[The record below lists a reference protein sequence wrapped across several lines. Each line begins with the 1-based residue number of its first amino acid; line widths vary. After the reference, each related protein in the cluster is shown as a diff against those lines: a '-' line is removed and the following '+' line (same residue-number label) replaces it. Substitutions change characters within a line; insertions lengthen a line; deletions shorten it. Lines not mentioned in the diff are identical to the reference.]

1 MQQSYF
7 YRCICLEQS
16 QTPRLHAPRDRPA
29 WVCGCWR
36 CLWARP
42 WRPPRPVGSF
52 PSTTQQLHI
61 TAELTPRVATHLP
74 RRRASSLPTL
84 FVHQASHLTSIV
96 SSPWFLAR
104 HGPSFFAPSSPIRLL
119 LKIVVKK
126 TWTPNIK
133 SYPRRVEVPNPQQF
147 PTSKVE
153 FGSFWPNT
161 FSVFGL
167 FQAVFFLRNRFDIA
181 RCKTTSSGRWC
192 VEGIV
197 LVCNA

>member
-119 LKIVVKK
+119 LKIGVKK
-126 TWTPNIK
+126 REHQILKVILEGLK
-133 SYPRRVEVPNPQQF
+133 S
-147 PTSKVE
+147 PTHNNFQLQKLNLAH
-153 FGSFWPNT
+153 FGQT
-161 FSVFGL
+161 L
-167 FQAVFFLRNRFDIA
+167 FQFLAYFRQFFCAIALILPGAKLRVVGVD
-181 RCKTTSSGRWC
+181 
-192 VEGIV
+192 V
-197 LVCNA
+197 